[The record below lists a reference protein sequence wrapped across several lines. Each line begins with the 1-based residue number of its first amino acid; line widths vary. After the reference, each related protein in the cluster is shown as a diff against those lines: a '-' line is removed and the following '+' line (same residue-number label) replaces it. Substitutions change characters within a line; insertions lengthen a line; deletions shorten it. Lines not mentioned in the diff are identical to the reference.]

1 MTRFASGSLPRYILQ
16 RVLLVL
22 PMIWV
27 ILTLVFIV
35 LRVAPGDP
43 VSAALGDRLDAEALD
58 QRREALGYND
68 PLILQYWNYLV
79 SVAKLDFG
87 TTFSD
92 NRPVLEVMRDNGG
105 ATLSLTLSA
114 FLIALLVGIP
124 LGLLAGRYRDTVPDV
139 LIRLFGIV
147 SYAAP
152 IFFVGY
158 LLQLYV
164 ARPLGLPTSGAAG
177 VETVFYMERDGLNKT
192 HIILVDAFLAFLGGN
207 SYYIEDVLKHLLL
220 PAVTLGLLI
229 CGVFIR
235 LVRVNI
241 LQTMQSDYVE
251 AAEARG
257 ISRGKVTRRHAFRN
271 ALVPV
276 ITVIG
281 LQFALLLG
289 GAVLTESTFN
299 WPGLGDKLVGYIN
312 ERDYVA
318 VQGIVTIFAIA
329 VVLISVLVDIVN
341 ALIDPRVRY

>member
-1 MTRFASGSLPRYILQ
+1 MHMTRFGSGSLPRYILQ
-16 RVLLVL
+16 RVLLVI

-27 ILTLVFIV
+27 ILTLVFVV

-43 VSAALGDRLDAEALD
+43 VSAALGGRLNQTALD
-58 QRREALGYND
+58 QRREALGFNE
-68 PLILQYWNYLV
+68 PLLQQYWDYLS
-79 SVAKLDFG
+79 SVIRLDFG

-92 NRPVLEVMRDNGG
+92 NQPVLRVVRDNGG
-105 ATLSLTLSA
+105 ATLSLTLAA
-114 FLIALLVGIP
+114 FAIALVLGLP
-124 LGLLAGRYRDTVPDV
+124 LGMVAGRFRDSAGDV
-139 LIRLFGIV
+139 VIRMFGIL

-152 IFFVGY
+152 IFFVGF
-158 LLQLYV
+158 LLQVYV
-164 ARPLGLPTSGAAG
+164 AQPLGLPTSGMASPI
-177 VETVFYMERDGLNKT
+177 TVFTVQPVTHVLLIDVFLSGDGAA
-192 HIILVDAFLAFLGGN
+192 IA
-207 SYYIEDVLKHLLL
+207 DVLKHLLL

-241 LQTMQSDYVE
+241 LQTMQADYVE

-257 ISRGKVTRRHAFRN
+257 IARRRVTRKHAFRN

-299 WPGLGDKLVGYIN
+299 WPGLGSKLVDYIN
-312 ERDYVA
+312 DRDYGA
-318 VQGIVTIFAIA
+318 VQGIITIFAVA
-329 VVLISVLVDIVN
+329 VVLISLLVDIVN
-341 ALIDPRVRY
+341 ALVDPRVRY

>member
-1 MTRFASGSLPRYILQ
+1 MTQSGSGSLPRYLLQ
-16 RVLLVL
+16 RVLLVI

-27 ILTLVFIV
+27 ILTLVFVV

-43 VSAALGDRLDAEALD
+43 VSAALGGKLDADALA
-58 QRREALGYND
+58 QRREALGFNR
-68 PLILQYWNYLV
+68 PLITQYGDYLS
-79 SVAKLDFG
+79 SVLHLDFG

-92 NRPVLEVMRDNGG
+92 NQPVLHVVRDNGG
-105 ATLSLTLSA
+105 ATVSLTVAA
-114 FLIALLVGIP
+114 FAIALLVGIP
-124 LGLLAGRYRDTVPDV
+124 LGLVAGRYRDTLPDIA
-139 LIRLFGIV
+139 IRLFGIL

-152 IFFVGY
+152 IFFVGF
-158 LLQLYV
+158 LMQVYV
-164 ARPLGLPTSGAAG
+164 ARPLGLPTSGAASP
-177 VETVFYMERDGLNKT
+177 VTLFTVKPVT
-192 HIILVDAFLAFLGGN
+192 HILLVDVFLSGDTKAIG
-207 SYYIEDVLKHLLL
+207 DVLEHLFL

-257 ISRGKVTRRHAFRN
+257 VARRLVTRRHAFRN

-299 WPGLGDKLVGYIN
+299 WPGLGQKLVNYIN
-312 ERDYVA
+312 ERDYGA
-318 VQGIVTIFAIA
+318 VQGIITIFAVA
-329 VVLISVLVDIVN
+329 VVLISVVVDVVN

>member
-1 MTRFASGSLPRYILQ
+1 MSRTGSGSLPRYVLQ
-16 RVLLVL
+16 RTFLVL

-27 ILTLVFIV
+27 ILTLVFLV

-43 VSAALGDRLDAEALD
+43 VSAALGGKLDEDALD
-58 QRREALGYND
+58 ERRHALGFD
-68 PLILQYWNYLV
+68 RPLIVQYWQYV
-79 SVAKLDFG
+79 SSVFRLDFG
-87 TTFSD
+87 TSFSD
-92 NRPVLEVMRDNGG
+92 NQSVLHVVRDNGG
-105 ATLSLTLSA
+105 ATLSLTVAA
-114 FLIALLVGIP
+114 FVIALLVGIP
-124 LGLLAGRYRDTVPDV
+124 LGLIAGRYRDSVPDV
-139 LIRLFGIV
+139 LIRLFGIL

-152 IFFVGY
+152 IFFVGF

-164 ARPLGLPTSGAAG
+164 AKPLGLPTSGASNPMTAF
-177 VETVFYMERDGLNKT
+177 TVKPVSHILLIDVFLSGDGT
-192 HIILVDAFLAFLGGN
+192 AIV
-207 SYYIEDVLKHLLL
+207 DVLKHLLL

-235 LVRVNI
+235 LVRVSI

-257 ISRGKVTRRHAFRN
+257 ISRGKVTWRHAFRN

-299 WPGLGDKLVGYIN
+299 WPGLGLKLVKYIN
-312 ERDYVA
+312 QRDYGA
-318 VQGIVTIFAIA
+318 VQGIVTIFAVA
-329 VVLISVLVDIVN
+329 VVLISLLVDIVN

>member
-1 MTRFASGSLPRYILQ
+1 METILLTRSGSGSLPRYILQ
-16 RVLLVL
+16 RILLVI

-27 ILTLVFIV
+27 ILTLVFFV

-43 VSAALGDRLDAEALD
+43 VSAALGGRLNEEALD
-58 QRREALGYND
+58 QRREALGFNE
-68 PLILQYWNYLV
+68 PLIVQYWDYLS
-79 SVAKLDFG
+79 SVARLDFG

-92 NRPVLEVMRDNGG
+92 NQPVLRVIRDNGG
-105 ATLSLTLSA
+105 ATLSLTLASFA
-114 FLIALLVGIP
+114 LALLVGIP
-124 LGLLAGRYRDTVPDV
+124 LGLIAGRYRDTVPDV
-139 LIRLFGIV
+139 AIRLFGIL

-152 IFFVGY
+152 VFFVGF
-158 LLQLYV
+158 LLQIYV
-164 ARPLGLPTSGAAG
+164 AQPLGLPTSGEASPMTAFT
-177 VETVFYMERDGLNKT
+177 VEPVT
-192 HIILVDAFLAFLGGN
+192 HIMLIDVFLSGDPTA
-207 SYYIEDVLKHLLL
+207 IQDVLEHLIL
-220 PAVTLGLLI
+220 PATTLGLLI

-257 ISRGKVTRRHAFRN
+257 LGRRRVTWHHAFRN

-299 WPGLGDKLVGYIN
+299 WPGLGNKLVDYIN
-312 ERDYVA
+312 DRDYGA
-318 VQGIVTIFAIA
+318 VQGIVTIFAVA
-329 VVLISVLVDIVN
+329 VVLISLLVDIVN

>member
-1 MTRFASGSLPRYILQ
+1 MSRSGSGSLPRYILQ
-16 RVLLVL
+16 RVLLVI

-27 ILTLVFIV
+27 ILTLVFVV

-43 VSAALGDRLDAEALD
+43 VSAALGGKLNADALE
-58 QRREALGYND
+58 QRRQALGFNR
-68 PLILQYWNYLV
+68 PLVEQYWEYLS
-79 SVAKLDFG
+79 SVMRLDFG

-92 NRPVLEVMRDNGG
+92 NQPVLHVVRDKGG
-105 ATLSLTLSA
+105 ATLSLTLAA
-114 FLIALLVGIP
+114 FAVALLVGIP
-124 LGLLAGRYRDTVPDV
+124 LGLLAGRYRDSIGDV
-139 LIRLFGIV
+139 VIRVFGIL

-152 IFFVGY
+152 IFFIGF
-158 LLQLYV
+158 LLQVYV
-164 ARPLGLPTSGAAG
+164 AQPLGLPTSGMASPI
-177 VETVFYMERDGLNKT
+177 TVFTVEPRT
-192 HIILVDAFLAFLGGN
+192 HILLIDVFLSGDGTA
-207 SYYIEDVLKHLLL
+207 ITDVLRHLLL
-220 PAVTLGLLI
+220 PATTLGLLI

-257 ISRGKVTRRHAFRN
+257 ISPGKVTRRHALRN

-299 WPGLGDKLVGYIN
+299 WPGLGQELVKYIN
-312 ERDYVA
+312 DRDYGA
-318 VQGIVTIFAIA
+318 VQGIITIFAVA
-329 VVLISVLVDIVN
+329 VVLISLLVDIVN
-341 ALIDPRVRY
+341 ALVDPRVRY

>member
-1 MTRFASGSLPRYILQ
+1 MTQSGSGSLPRYLLQ
-16 RVLLVL
+16 RVLLVI

-27 ILTLVFIV
+27 ILTLVFVV

-43 VSAALGDRLDAEALD
+43 VSAALGGKLDADALA
-58 QRREALGYND
+58 QRREALGFNR
-68 PLILQYWNYLV
+68 PLITQYGDYLS
-79 SVAKLDFG
+79 SVLHLDFG

-92 NRPVLEVMRDNGG
+92 NQPVLHVVRDNGG
-105 ATLSLTLSA
+105 ATVSLTVAA
-114 FLIALLVGIP
+114 FAIALLVGIP
-124 LGLLAGRYRDTVPDV
+124 LGLVAGRYRDTLPDIA
-139 LIRLFGIV
+139 IRLFGIL

-152 IFFVGY
+152 IFFVGF
-158 LLQLYV
+158 LMQVYV
-164 ARPLGLPTSGAAG
+164 ARPLGLPTSGAASP
-177 VETVFYMERDGLNKT
+177 VTLFTVKPVT
-192 HIILVDAFLAFLGGN
+192 HILLVDVFLSGDTKAIG
-207 SYYIEDVLKHLLL
+207 DVLEHLFL

-257 ISRGKVTRRHAFRN
+257 VARRLVTRRHAFRN
-271 ALVPV
+271 SLVPV

-299 WPGLGDKLVGYIN
+299 WPGLGQKLVNYIN
-312 ERDYVA
+312 ERDYGA
-318 VQGIVTIFAIA
+318 VQGIITIFAVA
-329 VVLISVLVDIVN
+329 VVLISVVVDVVN